1 MFIRCIVHRLSIL
14 TGFLLMAFLVNAQN
28 NFLYIQSENNQ
39 PYYIQLKGNVH
50 SSNAKGYLLIPNLS
64 DGEYSMVLG
73 FPAGA
78 YREYNYKFAITGK
91 PKGYSL
97 KITQEGEWMLM
108 DMVSLALIRG
118 EAPEQP
124 ITAIPSEKQI
134 EKLSE
139 RNTDAGLE
147 QVFKVKNGTKY
158 ENLVILIPIPKPIVV
173 REAQK
178 KNN

>member
-1 MFIRCIVHRLSIL
+1 
-14 TGFLLMAFLVNAQN
+14 
-28 NFLYIQSENNQ
+28 
-39 PYYIQLKGNVH
+39 
-50 SSNAKGYLLIPNLS
+50 
-64 DGEYSMVLG
+64 
-73 FPAGA
+73 
-78 YREYNYKFAITGK
+78 
-91 PKGYSL
+91 
-97 KITQEGEWMLM
+97 MLM

-124 ITAIPSEKQI
+124 ITAVPSEKQI

-139 RNTDAGLE
+139 RNTDTGLE

>member
-1 MFIRCIVHRLSIL
+1 MFIRCIVHLLSIL
-14 TGFLLMAFLVNAQN
+14 TVFLLMAFLVNSQN
-28 NFLYIQSENNQ
+28 NFLNIQSENNQ

-64 DGEYSMVLG
+64 DGDYSMVLG

-78 YREYNYKFAITGK
+78 YKEYNYKFAVSGK

-124 ITAIPSEKQI
+124 ITAVPSEKQV

-147 QVFKVKNGTKY
+147 QIFKVKNGTKF

>member
-1 MFIRCIVHRLSIL
+1 MFIRSIVHRLSIL
-14 TGFLLMAFLVNAQN
+14 TGFLLVAFFANAQN

-64 DGEYSMVLG
+64 DGDYNMVLG

-78 YREYNYKFAITGK
+78 YKEYNYKFTINGK

-108 DMVSLALIRG
+108 DMVTLALIRG

-124 ITAIPSEKQI
+124 ITAIPAEKQI

-158 ENLVILIPIPKPIVV
+158 ENLVIVIPIPKPLSV

-178 KNN
+178 KNQ